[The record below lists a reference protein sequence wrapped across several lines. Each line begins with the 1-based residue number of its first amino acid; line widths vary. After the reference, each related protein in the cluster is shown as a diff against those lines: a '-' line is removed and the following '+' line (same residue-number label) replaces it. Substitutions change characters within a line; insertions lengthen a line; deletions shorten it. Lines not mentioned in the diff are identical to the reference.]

1 MLAVRRAPYSLIVDS
16 SNDSEKKNI
25 VQPKTKPNVVNIIIV
40 KVHELIALAEKGSK
54 IDYFSAF
61 IRRCKARAHTIL
73 SLFLFQSNFI
83 RVPLPVV
90 QEKTIAMRTRWRRWM
105 DWVMNNLSKYMR
117 SWADSCWIWLF
128 VIQFLLSVCNSS
140 LCFFLFALLDHNFLT
155 GLRRIHACRLTTEW
169 VVKADRREKEM
180 ERMK

>member
-40 KVHELIALAEKGSK
+40 KVHELTALAEKGSK
-54 IDYFSAF
+54 IDYFLPLSDVAEL
-61 IRRCKARAHTIL
+61 AHTIL
-73 SLFLFQSNFI
+73 SLFLYQSNFI

-117 SWADSCWIWLF
+117 SSADSCWIWLF

-140 LCFFLFALLDHNFLT
+140 LCFFY
-155 GLRRIHACRLTTEW
+155 LRYSTTTFSQACVVYMHVDWRLNE
-169 VVKADRREKEM
+169 
-180 ERMK
+180 